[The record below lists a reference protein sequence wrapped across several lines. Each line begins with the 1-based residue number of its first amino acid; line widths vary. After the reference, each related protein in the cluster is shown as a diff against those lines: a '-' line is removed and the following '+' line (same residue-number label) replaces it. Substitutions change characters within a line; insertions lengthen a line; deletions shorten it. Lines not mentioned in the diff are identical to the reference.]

1 MLPQTPQ
8 MFGTEFTCFSTALGL
23 AREQTGADTKKIDV
37 RFSSR

>member
-23 AREQTGADTKKIDV
+23 AKEKAAADTKKINV

>member
-8 MFGTEFTCFSTALGL
+8 MFGIEFTCFSTALGL
-23 AREQTGADTKKIDV
+23 AREKTGADTKKIDV